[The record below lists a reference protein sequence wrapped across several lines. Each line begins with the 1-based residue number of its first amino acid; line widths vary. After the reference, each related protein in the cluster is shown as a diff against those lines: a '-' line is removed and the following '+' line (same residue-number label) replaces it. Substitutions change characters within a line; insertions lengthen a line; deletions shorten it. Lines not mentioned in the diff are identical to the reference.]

1 MLFLDN
7 DLFKNFQIERW
18 KAQETNIQAF
28 RQSGMVIDRKYISVS
43 TTLLL
48 AFGTLSITQ
57 RLIGI
62 SIF

>member
-1 MLFLDN
+1 MRTYFLDN

-43 TTLLL
+43 TT
-48 AFGTLSITQ
+48 
-57 RLIGI
+57 
-62 SIF
+62 